1 MTKAAERLLVLQ
13 VCAALL
19 LLSLGAVLGA
29 FIVGG
34 PSTDVVALRLHS
46 ERIALLQGRAELQA
60 ERTEL
65 DSQLSRATLACLTER
80 AARAELE
87 YTLAGVQAA
96 LGQSQDQLAF
106 FENLLPPGPQ
116 GALDIRAIEVH
127 KQADS
132 LRYRVL
138 LTQSGK
144 ATKRFLGALRFIATV
159 RCEEEAPA
167 CVQQLVLLP
176 LLAQMP
182 EAAEILPE
190 ILTQEVTHQAQD
202 QAQARLGEASRA
214 RPEPVSG
221 PLALDFAQFQRSQG
235 LLEIPARVELKSV
248 TVQVLEGGIVLAS
261 KVVAL

>member
-1 MTKAAERLLVLQ
+1 MTKAVERLLV
-13 VCAALL
+13 VPVGAALL

-65 DSQLSRATLACLTER
+65 DSQLSQVTLALATER
-80 AARAELE
+80 AARTELE
-87 YTLAGVQAA
+87 NTLAGVQAA

-127 KQADS
+127 QQADS

-144 ATKRFLGALRFIATV
+144 AKKRFLGALRFIATV
-159 RCEEEAPA
+159 RCKDEAQT
-167 CVQQLVLLP
+167 CEQQLVLQP
-176 LLAQMP
+176 LLAQLP
-182 EAAEILPE
+182 EAAEILPKN
-190 ILTQEVTHQAQD
+190 LAQETTYQAQD
-202 QAQARLGEASRA
+202 QAQACSGEASRA
-214 RPEPVSG
+214 RPERVSG
-221 PLALDFAQFQRSQG
+221 PFALDFAQFQRSQG
-235 LLEIPARVELKSV
+235 WLEIPARVVLKSV
-248 TVQVLEGGIVLAS
+248 TVQVLEGAIVLAS

>member
-1 MTKAAERLLVLQ
+1 MTKAVERLLV
-13 VCAALL
+13 VPVGAALL

-34 PSTDVVALRLHS
+34 PSTDVVVLRLHS

-65 DSQLSRATLACLTER
+65 DSQRSQVTLALATER
-80 AARAELE
+80 AARTELE
-87 YTLAGVQAA
+87 NTLAGVQAA

-127 KQADS
+127 QQADS

-144 ATKRFLGALRFIATV
+144 AKKRFLGALRFIATV
-159 RCEEEAPA
+159 RCEDEAQT
-167 CVQQLVLLP
+167 CEQQLVLQP
-176 LLAQMP
+176 LLAQLP
-182 EAAEILPE
+182 EAAEILPKN
-190 ILTQEVTHQAQD
+190 LAQETTYQAQD
-202 QAQARLGEASRA
+202 QAQACSGEASRA
-214 RPEPVSG
+214 HPERVSG
-221 PLALDFAQFQRSQG
+221 PFALDFAQFQRSQG
-235 LLEIPARVELKSV
+235 WLEIPARVVLKSV
-248 TVQVLEGGIVLAS
+248 TVQVLEGAIVLAS

>member
-1 MTKAAERLLVLQ
+1 MAKAVERLLV
-13 VCAALL
+13 VPVGAALL

-29 FIVGG
+29 FIAGG

-65 DSQLSRATLACLTER
+65 DSQLSQAKHACLTER

-87 YTLAGVQAA
+87 NTLIGVQAA

-106 FENLLPPGPQ
+106 FENQLPPGPQ
-116 GALDIRAIEVH
+116 GALDIRAIEIH

-159 RCEEEAPA
+159 RCEDEAQA
-167 CVQQLVLLP
+167 CEQQLVLQP
-176 LLAQMP
+176 LLAQ
-182 EAAEILPE
+182 AG
-190 ILTQEVTHQAQD
+190 
-202 QAQARLGEASRA
+202 LGEASDA

-221 PLALDFAQFQRSQG
+221 PLTLDFAQFQRSQG
-235 LLEIPARVELKSV
+235 LLEIPARGVLKSV